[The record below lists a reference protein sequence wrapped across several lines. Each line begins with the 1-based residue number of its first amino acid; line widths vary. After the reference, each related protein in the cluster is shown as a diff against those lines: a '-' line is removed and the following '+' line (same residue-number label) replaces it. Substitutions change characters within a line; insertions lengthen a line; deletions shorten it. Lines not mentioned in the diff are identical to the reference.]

1 MSQTRKLREAQLGKA
16 NRPDLLTTAWV
27 FACLVGAGCWWM
39 ARRPRVSGPL
49 VLTGMLVL
57 APTGVLYVA
66 AALVTSGAGVVALRR
81 PKATRAVLV
90 ETRRRWTHSRK
101 WNERM
106 VACKLELLGKT
117 PVAKQ
122 TVREVWGERIR
133 IELPAGM
140 APEDVRKRTPQLAW
154 TFDRR
159 PGCRVK
165 VDGASVWLEF
175 SDGNL
180 LREAIP
186 APEIPN
192 VTDLEAIRLGLRE
205 DGTPWTLRVL
215 HPERGYRHLFVAGGT
230 GAGKSVLFWQAFREM
245 APAIEDG
252 LLELRVADPKFGAEF
267 GRGEAMFAEYADD
280 EVGIAAL
287 LRKAREDMQARGERM
302 KAAGLAQHS
311 PSRREPA
318 IGVVV
323 DEFPSLLQD
332 CEDPKLAKQMEK
344 DARVLMRMGRAFG
357 VFLWAATQNP
367 RVENFP
373 LRSFFSDAI
382 GLRVAQANQ
391 VDMVFGKG
399 ARDAGATLDLISD
412 EMPGT
417 GFEIR
422 EDGVSMVRSFH
433 VTKELVEGL
442 VDRCAR
448 WSPDAELDRAA
459 LAAEWDGG
467 EAI

>member
-1 MSQTRKLREAQLGKA
+1 MRSRLREAHVGKP
-16 NRPDLLTTAWV
+16 NRPDPLTALWV
-27 FACLVGAGCWWM
+27 TACLFGAGCWWI
-39 ARRPRVSGPL
+39 ARRPRAAGP
-49 VLTGMLVL
+49 VALTGVLVL

-66 AALVTSGAGVVALRR
+66 AAVVMTGAGVVALRR
-81 PKATRAVLV
+81 PKATRAVLT
-90 ETRRRWTHSRK
+90 ETRRKWTHSRK

-106 VACKLELLGKT
+106 VACKLGVEGKA

-165 VDGASVWLEF
+165 VDGEMVWLEF

-192 VTDLEAIRLGLRE
+192 VTNLEAIRLGLRE
-205 DGTPWTLRVL
+205 DGSPWTLRVW

-252 LLELRVADPKFGAEF
+252 LLELRVADPKFGVEF
-267 GRGEAMFAEYADD
+267 GRGEPMFAEYADD
-280 EVGIAAL
+280 DEGIAAM
-287 LRKAREDMQARGERM
+287 LRKAREDMQARGARM
-302 KAAGLAQHS
+302 KEAGVAQHS
-311 PSRREPA
+311 PSRHEPA

-323 DEFPSLLQD
+323 DEFPSLLRD

-344 DARVLMRMGRAFG
+344 DARILMRMGRVFG
-357 VFLWAATQNP
+357 VFLWAATQDP
-367 RVENFP
+367 RVESFS
-373 LRSFFSDAI
+373 LRTFFSDEV
-382 GLRVAQANQ
+382 GLRVRDANQ
-391 VDMVFGKG
+391 VDMIFGKG
-399 ARDAGATLDLISD
+399 ARDAGATLDLISAD
-412 EMPGT
+412 MPGT
-417 GFEIR
+417 GFELR
-422 EDGVSMVRSFH
+422 EDGVSMVRSFY
-433 VTKELVEGL
+433 VSGDLIAEL
-442 VDRCAR
+442 VDRCGR
-448 WSPDAELDRAA
+448 VPDGVELDRAA
-459 LAAEWDGG
+459 LAVEWDGG
-467 EAI
+467 EA